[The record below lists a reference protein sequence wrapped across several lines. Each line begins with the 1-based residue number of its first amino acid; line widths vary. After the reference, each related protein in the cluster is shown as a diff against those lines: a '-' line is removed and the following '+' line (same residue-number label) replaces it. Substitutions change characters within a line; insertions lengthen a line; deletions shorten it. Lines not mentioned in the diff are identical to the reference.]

1 MGTTQKFKSAIK
13 STFNL
18 QPSTFHL
25 LFSQTSKMM
34 KLTLICMVAS
44 MVVLVVQA
52 INTEE
57 DADGFAKKDVH
68 GALDYAPVV
77 AKRRYMCGVDFCTDD
92 PSCCKKDFGPLRMG
106 CCAAA
111 ALGR

>member
-18 QPSTFHL
+18 
-25 LFSQTSKMM
+25 LFFQTSKMM

-44 MVVLVVQA
+44 MVVLVAQA

-57 DADGFAKKDVH
+57 DADGFAKKDVR
-68 GALDYAPVV
+68 GALDYVPAV
-77 AKRRYMCGVDFCTDD
+77 AKRKLMCGVDFCTSSPD
-92 PSCCKKDFGPLRMG
+92 CCKHDFGPRRIA
-106 CCAAA
+106 CC